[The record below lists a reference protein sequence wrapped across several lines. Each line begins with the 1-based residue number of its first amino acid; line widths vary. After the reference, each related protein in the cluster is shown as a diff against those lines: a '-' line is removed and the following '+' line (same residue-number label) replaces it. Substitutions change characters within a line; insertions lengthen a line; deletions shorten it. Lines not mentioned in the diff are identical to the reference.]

1 MSEIFLDLIG
11 RLAVIYIGILF
22 GFILNKTR
30 LSSDYWK
37 GKITKLNIVVIF
49 PITIFFALA
58 SMSISTDFLI
68 IAQILLCAFLVHVMG
83 YIWTVF
89 ANSLWL
95 SNRPN
100 TTKGAVTQVST
111 FPNAL
116 IYPFPIILALVGE
129 EGLFSA
135 TLFLIMALVLR
146 NSLGIM
152 IGSQYSSDRH
162 HISLKK
168 VVRKV
173 LLFPPF
179 LAMIVSFLF
188 LVVVG
193 PQDFSNVIIVSWIK
207 NIATFSALIMIG
219 LTIRLPESSK
229 NPNHNDSRLVN
240 ESSIVETRFFE
251 QLTPAI
257 GRFVICPVLA
267 LVLVFVFG
275 FPGLLAIP
283 LLIQAAAPPAVNNI
297 IYSEFLGFDATTVS
311 QSITILTVVA
321 LIILPLELLLISI
334 FFPLF

>member
-11 RLAVIYIGILF
+11 RLSIIYIGIIA

-37 GKITKLNIVVIF
+37 GKITKLNIIVIF
-49 PITIFFALA
+49 PITIFFALVG
-58 SMSISTDFLI
+58 MSISADFLI
-68 IAQILLCAFLVHVMG
+68 IAQILLFAFLIHSIG
-83 YIWTVF
+83 YIWSVF

-100 TTKGAVTQVST
+100 TTKGAITQVST
-111 FPNAL
+111 FPNAFF
-116 IYPFPIILALVGE
+116 YPFPIILALVGE

-135 TLFLIMALVLR
+135 TLFLIVALILR

-152 IGSQYSSDRH
+152 IGSQYSSDQH
-162 HISLKK
+162 QISLKE
-168 VVRKV
+168 VARKV

-179 LAMIVSFLF
+179 LAMVVSVIFLIIF
-188 LVVVG
+188 G
-193 PQDFSNVIIVSWIK
+193 SQDFSNVIIVSWIK

-219 LTIRLPESSK
+219 LTIRPPESSK
-229 NPNHNDSRLVN
+229 NPNNNENPVN
-240 ESSIVETRFFE
+240 ESSIVETRLFE

-257 GRFVICPVLA
+257 GRFVICPVIA
-267 LVLVFVFG
+267 LVLVFIFG
-275 FPGLLAIP
+275 FPGLFAIP
-283 LLIQAAAPPAVNNI
+283 LLIQAASPPAVNNI
-297 IYSEFLGFDATTVS
+297 IYSEFLGFDAKTVS

-321 LIILPLELLLISI
+321 LIILPLELVLISI